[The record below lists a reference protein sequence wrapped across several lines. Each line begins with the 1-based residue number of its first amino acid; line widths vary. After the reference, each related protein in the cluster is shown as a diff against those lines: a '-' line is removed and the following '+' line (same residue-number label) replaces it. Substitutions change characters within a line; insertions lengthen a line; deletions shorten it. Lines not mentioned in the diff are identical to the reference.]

1 MKNNESQFGHLD
13 NLNPLLKRNM
23 YPKLALYKF
32 IISAFLYTHTPHGY
46 YVNWGCCHWV
56 VLYSTW
62 ACDGCCWES
71 CSVHAGALHCSP
83 LETLTS
89 TLSPDQSF
97 SYLPQTVSC
106 EQQITYS
113 VAKSTSQICSD
124 LQTSLSIHKTIRQCL
139 LGVHKLNMYLTLW
152 EKR

>member
-1 MKNNESQFGHLD
+1 MKNNKSQFGHLD

-23 YPKLALYKF
+23 YPKLALYKL
-32 IISAFLYTHTPHGY
+32 IISAFLKTDLYLHT
-46 YVNWGCCHWV
+46 
-56 VLYSTW
+56 YSPWILCKLRLLSLSGTW

-71 CSVHAGALHCSP
+71 CSAHAGALHYSP
-83 LETLTS
+83 LETPTW

-106 EQQITYS
+106 EQRITYS

-124 LQTSLSIHKTIRQCL
+124 LQTSLSIHS
-139 LGVHKLNMYLTLW
+139 
-152 EKR
+152 